1 VLAIMP
7 KILPKQVT
15 IYMETGALSAV
26 EQQEDTETT

>member
-1 VLAIMP
+1 MP
-7 KILPKQVT
+7 KILANQAK